1 METSADPPPGW
12 VFALNRTEVLA
23 GVIPALAFLVFLL
36 FLSALVS
43 GAESAF
49 AALTDEEKKAY
60 RPTAGLTNRLIG
72 NLISK
77 PKVLLATLVTFNT
90 LTHILTVAVAID
102 LLWHCRQAYTLGGVW
117 AFCLILFSGF
127 AIVFFGE
134 VMPKVYAQQNRAFF
148 LRTSVWFVTV
158 AVYVLSPFT
167 WLLLGLTGY
176 IEKRLHRRGYSI
188 SVEAINQ
195 VLESDKSGA
204 ASAEE
209 KSFLRGIANFGMIT
223 AKHIMQPRLDIT
235 ALPQA
240 LDFHELMDKINKS
253 GYSRIPVHGETIDNI
268 TGILYIKDLLP
279 HLDENEDFDWH
290 PFLRPPYFIT
300 ENKRIGDLLHD
311 FQGRRVHIAIV
322 VDEYGGTAGL
332 VTLEDIMEE
341 IVGEIRDE
349 TDGNEQPF
357 IQIDA
362 HTYVFESKILLN
374 DFCKSLEINP
384 AVFEKVR
391 GNSESL
397 GGLLLELFAR
407 LPQTGEK
414 TDYASLEFVVLAA
427 DTKKIKRVKVTVK

>member
-1 METSADPPPGW
+1 METNADPPPGW
-12 VFALNRTEVLA
+12 VFALSPTEVLA
-23 GVIPALAFLVFLL
+23 SVIPALALLVFLL

-49 AALTDEEKKAY
+49 ATLTDEEKKAY
-60 RPTAGLTNRLIG
+60 RPATGFANQLIGRLI
-72 NLISK
+72 NK
-77 PKVLLATLVTFNT
+77 PKVLLATLVAFNT
-90 LTHILTVAVAID
+90 LTHILIVAVAVNVF
-102 LLWHCRQAYTLGGVW
+102 WHSRQASTLGGVW
-117 AFCLILFSGF
+117 AFVLILFSGF

-134 VMPKVYAQQNRAFF
+134 VLPKVYAQQNRAFF
-148 LRTSVWFVTV
+148 LRTSAWFVTV
-158 AVYVLSPFT
+158 AAYVLAPFT
-167 WLLLGLTGY
+167 WLLLLLTAY
-176 IEKRLHRRGYSI
+176 IENRLHQRGYSI

-195 VLESDKSGA
+195 VLESDKSGT

-209 KSFLRGIANFGMIT
+209 KGFLRGVANFGMIT
-223 AKHIMQPRLDIT
+223 AKHIMRPRLDIM
-235 ALPQA
+235 ALTQD
-240 LDFHELMDKINKS
+240 LDFHELMDRINKS
-253 GYSRIPVHGETIDNI
+253 GYSRIPVYDETIDGI

-279 HLDENEDFDWH
+279 HLEENEGFNWH

-349 TDGNEQPF
+349 TDEHEQPF
-357 IQIDA
+357 TQIDA
-362 HTYVFESKILLN
+362 YTYVFESKILLN

-407 LPQTGEK
+407 LPLTGEK
-414 TDYASLEFVVLAA
+414 TEFANLGFAVLAA